1 MSLDQHASLD
11 TELVGKR
18 LPKWLPAVDLDPDWH
33 IDHGEFEHCQDKA
46 LIEKE
51 EPDVR

>member
-33 IDHGEFEHCQDKA
+33 IDTGDFPHVTDAA
-46 LIEKE
+46 LREPE
-51 EPDVR
+51 ETPDA